1 MPDLIEI
8 TGMTSNG
15 RGVGRIGGMAVFV
28 AGAVPGDKCTV
39 KITKRKKTFAEGEL
53 AEIIEP
59 SAKRTEPVCT
69 AFGKCGGCAMMNMLY
84 EAQLAQKEKIITD
97 ALRRIGGF
105 GDFSLDKMNGADN
118 PLRYR
123 NKAIFALKGGK
134 FGFFEGKTHSLVPA
148 EDCFLCPGEFSKIAA
163 AAAEVFDGRIFIRK
177 SEASGK
183 IMAMLMPEG
192 NFDRKKAIEQ
202 IRAACGAVESI
213 MLKGEKKP
221 LFGREV
227 LEEQLMGVRFEV
239 SPGSFL
245 QVNPEMTKRLYRC
258 ALEFAKID
266 KSTRLLDLYCGIGTI
281 SLLAAKQ
288 AGSVVGV
295 ELVEDAVKNARK
307 NARKNGIENAEFYAG
322 KVGDIIEKLSQA
334 DTVIM
339 DPPRAGSDE
348 RTINAIAAAAPER
361 IVYISCDPSTLARD
375 ARLFAERGYR
385 IKSAQG
391 FDMFPQT
398 MHVETVC
405 LMSRIE
411 K

>member
-1 MPDLIEI
+1 
-8 TGMTSNG
+8 
-15 RGVGRIGGMAVFV
+15 
-28 AGAVPGDKCTV
+28 DKCAV
-39 KITKRKKTFAEGEL
+39 RITKRKKTFAEAEL
-53 AEIIEP
+53 DEIIEP
-59 SAKRTEPVCT
+59 SANRIEPVCA
-69 AFGKCGGCAMMNMLY
+69 AFEKCGGCAMMNMLY

-105 GDFSLDKMNGADN
+105 KDFSLDKMNGADS

-123 NKAIFALKGGK
+123 NKAVFALKGGSC
-134 FGFFEGKTHSLVPA
+134 GFFEGKTHSLVPTG
-148 EDCFLCPGEFSKIAA
+148 DCFLCPGEFSKIAA

-192 NFDRKKAIEQ
+192 KFDRKKATDQ

-213 MLKGEKKP
+213 ILKGEEKP

-266 KSTRLLDLYCGIGTI
+266 KSTKLLDLYCGIGTI
-281 SLLAAKQ
+281 SLLAAKR
-288 AGSVVGV
+288 AGSVAGV

-307 NARKNGIENAEFYAG
+307 NAQKNGIENAEFYAG
-322 KVGDIIEKLSQA
+322 KVRDIIEKLSQA

-348 RTINAIAAAAPER
+348 RFLSSLVKCAPSR
-361 IVYISCDPSTLARD
+361 IVYVSCNVETQRRD
-375 ARLFAERGYR
+375 LEHLTSSGYR
-385 IKSAQG
+385 VRRIQPV
-391 FDMFPQT
+391 DMFPFT
-398 MHVETVC
+398 KHVETVV
-405 LMSRIE
+405 LLST
-411 K
+411 